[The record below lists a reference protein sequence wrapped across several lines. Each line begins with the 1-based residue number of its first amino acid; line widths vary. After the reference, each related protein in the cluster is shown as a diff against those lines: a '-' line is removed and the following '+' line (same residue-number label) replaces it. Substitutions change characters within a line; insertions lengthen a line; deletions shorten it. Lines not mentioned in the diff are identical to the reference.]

1 MVRKLAGVV
10 AGCVLLVA
18 ACSSGGESLEDTS
31 WQVEMLR
38 GADGSMTAPLPDT
51 VLTADFT
58 ADEIAG
64 EAGCNSY
71 FGSYTTDGDSF
82 STGPLGSTQRFCD
95 PPAVMDQEV
104 AYLAALSE
112 ADQWNRDG
120 DQLELLQG
128 DEALVQFTSA
138 DS

>member
-1 MVRKLAGVV
+1 MFRKLMGVV
-10 AGCVLLVA
+10 AFCVLLVA
-18 ACSSGGESLEDTS
+18 ACGGGGDTLEDTS

-38 GADGSMTAPLPDT
+38 GADGSMAAPLADT

-71 FGSYTTDGDSF
+71 FGTYTTDGDSF

-95 PPAVMDQEV
+95 PQAVMDQEV

-112 ADQWNRDG
+112 ADRWNRDG
-120 DQLELLQG
+120 DQLELFQG
-128 DEALVQFTSA
+128 DETVVQFASA